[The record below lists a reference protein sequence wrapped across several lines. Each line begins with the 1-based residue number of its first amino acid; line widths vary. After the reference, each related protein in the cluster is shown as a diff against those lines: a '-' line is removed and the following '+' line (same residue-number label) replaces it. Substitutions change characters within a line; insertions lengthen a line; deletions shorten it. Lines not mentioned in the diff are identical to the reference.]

1 MGKPSG
7 DRRCA
12 AVHGIVAA
20 LSAWVL
26 PQAASATM
34 ADPAQICDRVAA
46 IAAERSGVPTAVL
59 QAISLTETGR
69 ARDMALRPWP
79 WTVNMEGEGHWF
91 DSADEARAYVFRE
104 FKRGARSFDVG
115 CFQINYKWHGEAF
128 TSIDQMF
135 DPVANATYAAQLLRD
150 LYSETGSWSAA
161 AGAYHS
167 RTPEYAARYRARF
180 DRILAN
186 LGPDAAVLSGGAAEI
201 PEIPDILV
209 AMSDTRPEP
218 AAPRVNSFP
227 LLMAGASTGMGSL
240 VPDVAGTGASLF
252 AASAGGESAGQGT
265 HGGQP

>member
-167 RTPEYAARYRARF
+167 ERRNMRRATGRGSIASWRTWARMPRSCRGGRRKSPRYRTYWWRCL
-180 DRILAN
+180 IP
-186 LGPDAAVLSGGAAEI
+186 GPS
-201 PEIPDILV
+201 
-209 AMSDTRPEP
+209 RP
-218 AAPRVNSFP
+218 R
-227 LLMAGASTGMGSL
+227 LASTR
-240 VPDVAGTGASLF
+240 F
-252 AASAGGESAGQGT
+252 
-265 HGGQP
+265 HC